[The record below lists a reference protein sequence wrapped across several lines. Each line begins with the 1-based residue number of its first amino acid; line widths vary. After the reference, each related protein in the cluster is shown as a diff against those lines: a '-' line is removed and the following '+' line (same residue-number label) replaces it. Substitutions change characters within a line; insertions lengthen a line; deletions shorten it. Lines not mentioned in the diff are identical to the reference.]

1 MGPADR
7 EEPLVVAERST
18 AKPEAPGEYLT
29 PREIA
34 GMLRVSE
41 PTVRGYCRDG
51 TIPAARFG
59 TKWRVRRE
67 DLEALF
73 GR

>member
-1 MGPADR
+1 MA
-7 EEPLVVAERST
+7 VAKKVAVE
-18 AKPEAPGEYLT
+18 KPEEIGEYLT
-29 PREIA
+29 TREVA

-73 GR
+73 DR